1 MASGTRPGQ
10 QPISD
15 VMLHR
20 IQLEKNVAVKL
31 LAEVKSDVNIDKA
44 AASRRAT
51 TADSLRELAEVE
63 PDSRFRKVFESLA
76 DALGQV
82 ERTRKGVLCDRFS
95 ETLIEPLN
103 TLISEHFAPAERL
116 LADRVSLLK
125 RAETAQA
132 AAAKATGSAVA
143 VQSKRMAAMDATQQ
157 AINADAMAQSAIVRS
172 AHQRAADLK
181 EILSEYVRG
190 RMLFHCRALEGFSR
204 ASAVIAGAD
213 PSRAAAEV
221 ERAMLDAA
229 TDSAVLALPGD
240 EKDGKREAGHRAR
253 SSGRGG
259 SAGRSGA
266 GAGAAAAAAAAG
278 PSPSYS
284 ESEDDALDDD
294 GPPSGAP

>member
-1 MASGTRPGQ
+1 M
-10 QPISD
+10 
-15 VMLHR
+15 
-20 IQLEKNVAVKL
+20 
-31 LAEVKSDVNIDKA
+31 
-44 AASRRAT
+44 
-51 TADSLRELAEVE
+51 
-63 PDSRFRKVFESLA
+63 
-76 DALGQV
+76 
-82 ERTRKGVLCDRFS
+82 
-95 ETLIEPLN
+95 
-103 TLISEHFAPAERL
+103 
-116 LADRVSLLK
+116 SLLK

-240 EKDGKREAGHRAR
+240 EKDGKDGKREAGHRAR